1 MLKDIT
7 IGQYYP
13 TDSIIHKL
21 DPRTKMI
28 GILVFIVTIFLADTF
43 IQYGAI
49 ILLTALV
56 IWLSKVPFK
65 FMIKGLKPVLFILIF
80 AFIMN
85 AFFTPGEE
93 LFRLGF
99 ILAIKMMLRLSLLIV
114 GTSLLTL
121 TSSPIRLTDA
131 LESLFGPLKK
141 IGFPA
146 HELAMMMTI
155 ALRFIPP
162 LLEETDKIMKAQKA
176 RGADFESGNILKRA
190 KSLIPLLVPLFI
202 AAFKRADE
210 LAYAMEARGYRG
222 GDGRTK
228 LHPLKYEKRD
238 LIAFLLLI
246 LFVAG
251 ILFIGRF

>member
-99 ILAIKMMLRLSLLIV
+99 IKMTKEGLILAIKMMLRLSLLIV

-131 LESLFGPLKK
+131 F
-141 IGFPA
+141 
-146 HELAMMMTI
+146 
-155 ALRFIPP
+155 
-162 LLEETDKIMKAQKA
+162 
-176 RGADFESGNILKRA
+176 
-190 KSLIPLLVPLFI
+190 
-202 AAFKRADE
+202 
-210 LAYAMEARGYRG
+210 
-222 GDGRTK
+222 
-228 LHPLKYEKRD
+228 
-238 LIAFLLLI
+238 
-246 LFVAG
+246 
-251 ILFIGRF
+251 